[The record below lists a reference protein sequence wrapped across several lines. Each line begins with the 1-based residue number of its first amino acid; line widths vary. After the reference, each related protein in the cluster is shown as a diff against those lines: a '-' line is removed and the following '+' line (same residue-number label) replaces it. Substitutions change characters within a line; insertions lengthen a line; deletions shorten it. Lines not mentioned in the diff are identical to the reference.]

1 MPRRKKY
8 DQTVQV
14 AMTSEMYANL
24 LRVAGQ
30 RRKVPGQIR
39 TYIRHGLDEQ
49 GEIAGSRRYFTG
61 RFRDQVLQQRVEFR
75 WYLTVLT
82 ALVST
87 ALSHIILGLYPDMP
101 DEDRTKF
108 SGPAL
113 FRTAV
118 AQAAD
123 QGHRIQRQLDDLIAD
138 QSLPDD

>member
-1 MPRRKKY
+1 VPRRKKY

-39 TYIRHGLDEQ
+39 AYIRHGLDEQ
-49 GEIAGSRRYFTG
+49 GEIVGSRRYFTG
-61 RFRDQVLQQRVEFR
+61 RFRDAVRLQRLEYR
-75 WYLTVLT
+75 WFLTVLL
-82 ALVST
+82 ALVAEGFSY
-87 ALSHIILGLYPDMP
+87 IILGVYPDMP
-101 DEDRTKF
+101 DEDRVKF

-123 QGHRIQRQLDDLIAD
+123 QGHRIQQQFDDLILD
-138 QSLPDD
+138 KSLPDD